1 MTGTLRVLLVDDQA
15 MIRSA
20 FAMMLNVQPDI
31 TVVAEA
37 GNGVEAIAATRE
49 HAPDIVLM
57 DVQMPV
63 LDGIEATRTIAAT
76 SGAQVIVLTT
86 FERDDYLMAALQ
98 AGASGFVLKNSSP
111 ETLVRAIRE
120 VGRGQA
126 LIAPEVTRQVIAQL
140 IRTHASAPPESP
152 ELGSLTERERGVLVE
167 IALGKS
173 NAEIAADLF
182 VSEATVKTHVSN
194 VLSKLGVRDRV
205 QAVVFAYR
213 HRLVSP
219 EDEA

>member
-1 MTGTLRVLLVDDQA
+1 MNGCLRVLLADDQA

-31 TVVAEA
+31 DVVAEA
-37 GNGVEAIAATRE
+37 ANGAEAIAATRE
-49 HAPDIVLM
+49 HNPDIVLM

-63 LDGIEATRTIAAT
+63 LDGIEATRTIVAESA
-76 SGAQVIVLTT
+76 AQVIVLTT

-98 AGASGFVLKNSSP
+98 AGASGFVLKNSDP
-111 ETLVRAIRE
+111 ETLVQAIRE

-126 LIAPEVTRQVIAQL
+126 LLAPEVTRAVIARL
-140 IRTHASAPPESP
+140 TEAHPIARGPHPA
-152 ELGSLTERERGVLVE
+152 LDRLTEREKDVLVE
-167 IALGKS
+167 IARGKS
-173 NAEIAADLF
+173 NAEIAADLV

-194 VLSKLGVRDRV
+194 TLNKLGLRDRV

-219 EDEA
+219 DE